1 MKPITSKALYEF
13 RNPNSFTFSP
23 DETMGAF
30 LLHQADKEK
39 NGYNSDLYLLEGKS
53 VRQLTASHDVNS
65 FIWTEDNK
73 ILFPAARDEKV
84 KKKQSSKIPCTAYY
98 LLDPKGGEALPAFE
112 IPLKVIAIQQVSGTK
127 YLLTAVVHKEDP
139 DWPSL
144 TEQEREQAVKAKEK
158 IGYYTFDELP
168 FWSQGRGVWNG
179 NRNAL
184 YLYDSAD
191 GSIERI
197 TGIHFDTGFT
207 KVVGDSV
214 YFTGADFNDVNPP
227 MKGAFR
233 YDISSKKTTTLI
245 PQGTSQIHMVLPW
258 GEKILV
264 IGAVGGTI
272 NDTPDFYVMNQD
284 GSDLKLFADWDSCIG
299 HGGLVSDARG
309 GGGQGWKLAGQEFY
323 FLSILENTACLCK
336 LSTDGR
342 ISTHLTPDGSADFF
356 DVSGD
361 RIVYGGF
368 FNGHLNELYENG
380 EQITHF
386 NDQFLKDYSVLP
398 VEHHTFTASDGYLIH
413 GWAIKPLDYTPGKK
427 YPAILNIHGGPR
439 GTYGNIF
446 CHEMQQWAN
455 AGYFVFFCNP
465 RGSEGRGDAFA
476 DVYGKYGTIDYDNLM
491 DFADEMLR
499 VYPDADPERFGVTGG
514 SYGGYMTNWII
525 GHTDRFKAAVSQRSI
540 SNWLLYEFTSDI
552 GYTFMHRHILHTAF
566 EDYTKTWDQSPLKY
580 APNAKTPTLFIH
592 SDNDFRC
599 WMGEGLSMFNA
610 LKTLGVPA
618 KLCLFRGESHE
629 LSRSGKPWNREGRLN
644 EILGWFQKYLSTER
658 GQQ

>member
-1 MKPITSKALYEF
+1 MNPITSKALYEF
-13 RNPNSFTFSP
+13 RNPNSITFSP

-39 NGYNSDLYLLEGKS
+39 NGYNSDLYLLEGKY

-179 NRNAL
+179 NRNSL

-207 KVVGDSV
+207 KVEGDSI

-233 YDISSKKTTTLI
+233 YDISSKTTTTLV

-299 HGGLVSDARG
+299 HGG
-309 GGGQGWKLAGQEFY
+309 F
-323 FLSILENTACLCK
+323 ACPSC
-336 LSTDGR
+336 
-342 ISTHLTPDGSADFF
+342 GS
-356 DVSGD
+356 
-361 RIVYGGF
+361 
-368 FNGHLNELYENG
+368 
-380 EQITHF
+380 
-386 NDQFLKDYSVLP
+386 
-398 VEHHTFTASDGYLIH
+398 
-413 GWAIKPLDYTPGKK
+413 
-427 YPAILNIHGGPR
+427 
-439 GTYGNIF
+439 
-446 CHEMQQWAN
+446 
-455 AGYFVFFCNP
+455 
-465 RGSEGRGDAFA
+465 
-476 DVYGKYGTIDYDNLM
+476 
-491 DFADEMLR
+491 
-499 VYPDADPERFGVTGG
+499 
-514 SYGGYMTNWII
+514 
-525 GHTDRFKAAVSQRSI
+525 
-540 SNWLLYEFTSDI
+540 
-552 GYTFMHRHILHTAF
+552 
-566 EDYTKTWDQSPLKY
+566 
-580 APNAKTPTLFIH
+580 
-592 SDNDFRC
+592 
-599 WMGEGLSMFNA
+599 
-610 LKTLGVPA
+610 
-618 KLCLFRGESHE
+618 
-629 LSRSGKPWNREGRLN
+629 
-644 EILGWFQKYLSTER
+644 
-658 GQQ
+658 